1 MSSEEHRERSEPV
14 GIRIDL
20 PFVSFRAGSGGWG
33 WYVTMND
40 DIDAYER
47 ARRRVRARLNFYR
60 HVFTY
65 LGIMAAIVFIDLVT
79 GGGLSSFT
87 GWVAGIWGA
96 FLVWEFLNNFVFPQ
110 VWSPET
116 EEKMIQDELRK
127 QNR

>member
-1 MSSEEHRERSEPV
+1 MSSGNGSKRKQRS

-20 PFVSFRAGSGGWG
+20 PFVSFHAGEGGWG

-47 ARRRVRARLNFYR
+47 ARRRVRARLTFYR

-65 LGIMAAIVFIDLVT
+65 LGIVIAIAFIDLIT
-79 GGGLSSFT
+79 GGGISSFT
-87 GWVAGIWGA
+87 AWVAGIGGA
-96 FLVWEFLNNFVFPQ
+96 FLVWEFFNVFVFPQ